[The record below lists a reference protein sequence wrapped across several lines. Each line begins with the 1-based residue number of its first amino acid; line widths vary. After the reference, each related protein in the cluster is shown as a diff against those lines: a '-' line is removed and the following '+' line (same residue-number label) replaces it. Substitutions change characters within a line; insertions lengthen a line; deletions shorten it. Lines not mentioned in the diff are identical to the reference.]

1 MNHLHF
7 FGGVLAM
14 ATALPHTA
22 SAQSISGPK
31 TIAVG
36 AFTSVKECTV
46 YEESEGT
53 NYSASSSAVAANRYG
68 FVAGRSDA
76 SYSTWRTWLVK
87 DCIDHFESLRAT
99 LKAALASTGPGLV
112 VSDSGS
118 KYVVTGSISDIRNA
132 SQSASQKGF
141 SDERNTMEVTF
152 SLLVK
157 DRNGRSVIGRSINK
171 SIDLDRS
178 ITAGGFNASS
188 TSDGEGLYTALER
201 EVALAATKIIA
212 FSFNPITV
220 VSINGSKAVLSYGS
234 PTLDTGDLVQL
245 MTPDGRIVKMTVS
258 GSVGG
263 RSVANVEGR
272 QDISNVPVGAVVE
285 YLDPS
290 SAAANGRRFE
300 RVDLP

>member
-1 MNHLHF
+1 MNFPNF
-7 FGGVLAM
+7 FGSALALAAVLPDAV
-14 ATALPHTA
+14 

-36 AFTSVKECTV
+36 AFSSVKECTV

-68 FVAGRSDA
+68 FVAGRSEA

-87 DCIDHFESLRAT
+87 DCIDHFESLRST
-99 LKAALASTGPGLV
+99 LKAALASAGHGLV
-112 VSDSGS
+112 VSESGS
-118 KYVVTGSISDIRNA
+118 KYVVTGSISHIRNA

-141 SDERNTMEVTF
+141 SDQRNTMEVTF

-178 ITAGGFNASS
+178 IAAGGFYTSS

-201 EVALAATKIIA
+201 EVSLAAAKLL
-212 FSFNPITV
+212 P
-220 VSINGSKAVLSYGS
+220 S
-234 PTLDTGDLVQL
+234 PSLQ
-245 MTPDGRIVKMTVS
+245 
-258 GSVGG
+258 
-263 RSVANVEGR
+263 
-272 QDISNVPVGAVVE
+272 
-285 YLDPS
+285 
-290 SAAANGRRFE
+290 
-300 RVDLP
+300 